1 MVKGGRIEGL
11 HQILIDLSD
20 NEQDH
25 KVSVDEGGVLVLAV
39 PH

>member
-1 MVKGGRIEGL
+1 MERGGRIKRVP
-11 HQILIDLSD
+11 QIFVDLCD

-39 PH
+39 SH